1 MMAPGP
7 VLMPMSASNPVPTA
21 ADPSTG
27 SGAPSAAGGE
37 ATDTARL
44 RPRGSNQVG
53 MRQFNERVVLQALRV
68 HGSQPKAELARL
80 TGLTAQT
87 IGLITARLDEDQ
99 LLIREAPV
107 RGRVGQPSVPI
118 GLNPDGAFAIGI
130 KIGRRSADW
139 LLVDF
144 TGQVRERL
152 VLNYPFPDH
161 ATLLPA
167 LQANLDRLLDGLG
180 ELRHRVVGVGV
191 AAPFQLGGWHRMLGL
206 TEEQSQAWNRIDL
219 AARVQAMTPLPVS
232 FAKDTTA
239 ACVAELLQG
248 RGRNIP
254 SFLYLFMDTFVGGG
268 LVLHSHLHR
277 GAQGNAGAVAS
288 LPLGLPTVGDLP
300 PQLVSQ
306 ASLWDLEQRF
316 REHALHPMA
325 AYDERAMQPPW
336 LDHTREWAERASV
349 ALAHCVVSATAFL
362 DMEAVVMDGVAAPE
376 LMQLLRQQTTEAL
389 NRYQW
394 EGLLGMPRL
403 ERGSIGSDA
412 RALGGALLPLHACF
426 APDRDLF
433 LKV

>member
-1 MMAPGP
+1 
-7 VLMPMSASNPVPTA
+7 
-21 ADPSTG
+21 
-27 SGAPSAAGGE
+27 
-37 ATDTARL
+37 
-44 RPRGSNQVG
+44 

-68 HGSQPKAELARL
+68 HGSCPKAELARL

-99 LLIREAPV
+99 LLTREAPV
-107 RGRVGQPSVPI
+107 RGKVGQPSVPI

-144 TGQVRERL
+144 TGKVRDRL
-152 VLNYPFPDH
+152 VLDYPFPDSE
-161 ATLLPA
+161 TLLPIIE
-167 LQANLDRLLDGLG
+167 ANMNRLLRSLGGL
-180 ELRHRVVGVGV
+180 RSRVVGVGV

-206 TEEQSQAWNRIDL
+206 TEAQSQAWNQIDL
-219 AARVQAMTPLPVS
+219 GAQVQAMTDLPVS
-232 FAKDTTA
+232 FAKDTAA

-248 RGRNIP
+248 RGRDIR

-277 GAQGNAGAVAS
+277 GTQGNAGAVAS
-288 LPLGLPTVGDLP
+288 LPLRVSSGGEPP

-316 REHALHPMA
+316 RAHALDPMA
-325 AYDERAMQPPW
+325 AYDDRALQEPW
-336 LDHTREWAERASV
+336 LPYTREWIDRAAL
-349 ALAHCVVSATAFL
+349 ALAHCIVSGTAFL
-362 DMEAVVMDGVAAPE
+362 DLDAVVVDGSIAAP
-376 LMQLLRQQTTEAL
+376 LLQHLLQQITEAL
-389 NRYQW
+389 KAYNW
-394 EGLLGMPRL
+394 EGLQQMPRL
-403 ERGSIGSDA
+403 ELGSIGSDA

-426 APDRDLF
+426 APDRDVF